1 MLTKLRTRL
10 ARWLAPAPVVV
21 APEAPKKK
29 PFFISRAL
37 LEQTAAAMAPDA
49 RTWTEYKAPEL
60 PPGVRPSVKPTAETG
75 LKLAMDE
82 APEMAL
88 DSAAPVFGWLNQ
100 FNALGCGL
108 FFPGYPYLAE
118 LTQISEFRAPAETTS
133 TEMTRKWLK
142 HVSKSGG
149 DKSAKIAQIDARMKE
164 LKVRELFE
172 RAALLDGEF
181 GRAQIVLNIKGQTSD
196 EKRQLPLEYTPE
208 GIAKGSLLSL
218 QCIEPYWSTPFSW
231 NAMYPERDD
240 FYKQSWYIMGRKT
253 HATRCLTFVGREVPD
268 LLKPAYNFG
277 GISLSQLMQPY
288 VSMWLRTRKAVNDL
302 VNNFSITMLSTNLQ
316 STLEEGAGPEAG
328 DGLLRRLQLFV
339 QGRNNQGV
347 GAIDKDSEEL
357 VQVNTPIAGLSEL
370 QAQSQEH
377 MASPGHI
384 PLIKL
389 FGITPTGLGATGEGE
404 ITCWYDWIGAFQNKF
419 YGPHYDTLLIAVQCD
434 LFGEVDDDIGYE
446 WESLSDP
453 TVKESSEI
461 RKSDADMDVAY
472 ITNSVITPDEA
483 RARLQNDPQ
492 SGYSN
497 LSGKAPEPEEPED
510 PELEVDPNVTPE
522 ADPTAENDKDR
533 AHEAEQN
540 DLDRKHEAKLAAKAA
555 KNKS

>member
-1 MLTKLRTRL
+1 MFARAKAWVIKKLGGSPT
-10 ARWLAPAPVVV
+10 APPVP
-21 APEAPKKK
+21 AATKKK
-29 PFFISRAL
+29 PMYVSRAL
-37 LEQTAAAMAPDA
+37 LERMSEQMVATKAPFV
-49 RTWTEYKAPEL
+49 EYKAPDL
-60 PPGVRPSVKPTAETG
+60 PPGVVPTVKPTAETG
-75 LKLAMDE
+75 LKLAHDE
-82 APEMAL
+82 LPQMAL

-100 FNALGCGL
+100 YQQFGCGL

-118 LTQISEFRAPAETTS
+118 LTQISEYRAPSETTS

-149 DKSAKIAQIDARMKE
+149 DKGEKISQIDAWMKE
-164 LKVRELFE
+164 KKVRELFE

-181 GRAQIVLNIKGQTSD
+181 GRAQIVVNFKGDTD
-196 EKRQLPLEYTPE
+196 EKRQLPLSWDKS
-208 GIAKGSLLSL
+208 GIAKGSVTTL
-218 QCIEPYWSTPFSW
+218 QCIEPYWSTPYSW
-231 NAMYPERDD
+231 NAMYPERED
-240 FYKQSWYIMGRKT
+240 FYKPQAWFIMGR
-253 HATRCLTFVGREVPD
+253 RWNSSRILTFIGREVPD

-277 GISLSQLMQPY
+277 GISLTQLMQPF
-288 VSMWLRTRKAVNDL
+288 VVMWLKTRL
-302 VNNFSITMLSTNLQ
+302 SVNNLISNFSTTIIATDMSA
-316 STLEEGAGPEAG
+316 TLEEGS
-328 DGLLRRLQLFV
+328 DGSSFLNRLKLFV
-339 QGRNNQGV
+339 QARSNQGV
-347 GAIDKDSEEL
+347 GAINKDTEEV
-357 VQVNTPIAGLSEL
+357 VQVNTPLGGLSEL

-384 PLIKL
+384 PLIKM

-404 ITCWYDWIGAFQNKF
+404 ITCWYDWIGAYQNKF
-419 YGPHYDTLLIAVQCD
+419 YGPHYDKLLIAAQCD

-472 ITNSVITPDEA
+472 ITNGVITPDEA

-497 LSGKAPEPEEPED
+497 LSGKAPEPEEPDDEI
-510 PELEVDPNVTPE
+510 E
-522 ADPTAENDKDR
+522 ADPADLASQGNEHAAGEADKDR

-540 DLDRKHEAKLAAKAA
+540 DLDRKHKEKLAAASA
-555 KNKS
+555 